1 MSPLHHKPGGI
12 GMEFLVVFFAVFFIL
27 ACVVGPIVG
36 PDDRTGFKRPDR
48 KAHMFVGSWFA
59 DR

>member
-1 MSPLHHKPGGI
+1 
-12 GMEFLVVFFAVFFIL
+12 MEFLVVFFAVFFIL

-36 PDDRTGFKRPDR
+36 PDDRPGFKRPER
-48 KAHMFVGSWFA
+48 KTRMPVGSWFA